1 MAKQQL
7 RDHINLIKRKLT
19 ELKDM
24 NDDIINEIIGDVKAL
39 TNFKIDAEPTKI
51 SKKKKQI
58 KQDKP
63 KTDNTQYYKIDD
75 EPETEKKQKPKNE
88 ESEFIILKGCF
99 EVDLGME

>member
-1 MAKQQL
+1 M
-7 RDHINLIKRKLT
+7 
-19 ELKDM
+19 
-24 NDDIINEIIGDVKAL
+24 V
-39 TNFKIDAEPTKI
+39 TNFKIDTEPTKI

-75 EPETEKKQKPKNE
+75 EPETEKQPKQNNKDP
-88 ESEFIILKGCF
+88 EFIILKGCF

>member
-39 TNFKIDAEPTKI
+39 TNFKIDTEPTKI
-51 SKKKKQI
+51 SNKKKQI
-58 KQDKP
+58 KKDKP

-75 EPETEKKQKPKNE
+75 EPETEKQPKQKNKTPN
-88 ESEFIILKGCF
+88 L
-99 EVDLGME
+99 